1 MAVINLYSDRERLN
15 PCSSTGDL
23 ADKDK
28 SSEVLD
34 LAFVLLAVFHMIEWI
49 RATILLTVVCI
60 GVNFT
65 LAWFLTIPNSLYGI
79 IAYAITHVVYFSE
92 DGKACGE
99 VQEDRYTWLLI
110 EIILFWITYFLYIWP
125 FFWSWIRGMDREY

>member
-15 PCSSTGDL
+15 KCSLTGDL
-23 ADKDK
+23 ADGEK

-49 RATILLTVVCI
+49 RATVLLTVICI
-60 GVNFT
+60 GVNIT
-65 LAWFLTIPNSLYGI
+65 LAWYLTIPNSLYGI

-92 DGKACGE
+92 DGKLCGE
-99 VQEDRYTWLLI
+99 V
-110 EIILFWITYFLYIWP
+110 
-125 FFWSWIRGMDREY
+125 